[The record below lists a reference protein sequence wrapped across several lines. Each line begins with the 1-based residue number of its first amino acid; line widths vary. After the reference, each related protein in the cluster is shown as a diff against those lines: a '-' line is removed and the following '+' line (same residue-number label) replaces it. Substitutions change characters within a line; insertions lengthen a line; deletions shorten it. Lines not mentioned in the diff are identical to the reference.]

1 MLLLLVDDTR
11 ELAFHVESALAPY
24 QAQIECAHSPGTL
37 EAALGSTAPYDLIL
51 VNLTETVAGWDLP
64 ARLRQSAPAAF
75 TVVLFDPHAPAH
87 VEPFSGLSQCRT
99 VARPS
104 SPALFGWLF
113 GQIAAECMAFA
124 RLLAAPTGT
133 ACSETII
140 GKSKKMLDVLAVVS
154 KVAASNANVCI
165 VGESGTGKELIARAV
180 HYASA
185 RRDRPLVTLD
195 CPAVPDGLMESHLFG
210 HVKGA
215 FTGAV
220 DHREGVFALAH
231 TGTLFIDELCELGLP
246 LQAKL
251 LRVLQSREFFKVG
264 GTKPIRTDIRLIAA
278 TNKDPK
284 RAVERGTFRED
295 LYYRVAVVVIKVPS
309 LRERTEDIP
318 LMVEHFVRKF
328 STAYNKPIRGV
339 TPAAMEHLLESPW
352 PGNVRQLENVVE
364 QAVVLAEGAT
374 LSERDFLS
382 EPDLFAEESSGEA
395 PPVQPE
401 PGQPLDEVERRH
413 ILGTLQKVHGN
424 RTEAARLLGIS
435 LRCLQYKLKAYRE
448 DEPVVLPSNVIRF
461 SGPLKVRGSVGARP
475 AGTL

>member
-1 MLLLLVDDTR
+1 MLLLLVDETQ
-11 ELAFHVESALAPY
+11 ELVFHVESALAPY

-51 VNLTETVAGWDLP
+51 VNLTETVAGWDVP
-64 ARLRQSAPAAF
+64 ARLRRSAHDAF
-75 TVVLFDPHAPAH
+75 TVVLFDPHAPAR
-87 VEPFSGLSQCRT
+87 VDPFASLPQCRK

-104 SPALFGWLF
+104 SPTLFGWLF
-113 GQIAAECMAFA
+113 KQVAAECMGFPFA
-124 RLLAAPTGT
+124 RLLAAQAGT
-133 ACSETII
+133 VGSETII
-140 GKSKKMLDVLAVVS
+140 GTSKKMLDVLAVVT

-180 HYASA
+180 HYGSA

-264 GTKPIRTDIRLIAA
+264 GTKPIRTDIRLITA
-278 TNKDPK
+278 TNKDP
-284 RAVERGTFRED
+284 RREVQRGNFRED

-309 LRERTEDIP
+309 LRERKEDIP
-318 LMVEHFVRKF
+318 LMVEHFLRKF
-328 STAYNKPIRGV
+328 STAYNKPIRGIGRS
-339 TPAAMEHLLESPW
+339 AMGRLTELPW
-352 PGNVRQLENVVE
+352 PGNVRQLENVIE
-364 QAVVLAEGAT
+364 QAVVLAEGDM
-374 LSERDFLS
+374 LSERDFVS
-382 EPDLFAEESSGEA
+382 EPDALVEESSVQGGGA
-395 PPVQPE
+395 PAVQPSS
-401 PGQPLDEVERRH
+401 GLPLHEMERRY
-413 ILGTLQKVHGN
+413 ILGTLRKAYGN

-435 LRCLQYKLKAYRE
+435 RRCLHYKLKEYRE
-448 DEPVVLPSNVIRF
+448 DEPVVVPSNVIPF
-461 SGPLKVRGSVGARP
+461 DGSFKARRSMM
-475 AGTL
+475 G